1 MFKTTLILVTLG
13 LHSINAQSLENIL
26 ELVDKNNYF
35 LKEKK
40 SQINASKISVD
51 LADTWQNPIL
61 GFGVNDINFDE
72 PTSRD
77 IEAMQTQ
84 FVSYS
89 QVIPTNG
96 KLESKK
102 EIQQYLLN
110 INQIEFTNYKQK
122 LKSQAM
128 QYSYTIYY
136 KNEKLKIIN
145 RYLEN
150 LKKQKERKQLLYE
163 NGKIAQSKVVSL
175 DLRIYKLKLKKQKL
189 IYKISQTKL
198 ALENIVYEKINT
210 IEIDTNIKSSIVNI
224 EDIIEKHPLVL
235 IQKEKIKQQESKTQ
249 LAQLKKFSDV
259 KFTVGYYNRKEFDD
273 YMSFNIAIPLS
284 IQGREKLDVK
294 KSKINEI
301 SIHNSLM
308 SLQQQIK
315 IAIKDLEEKIEMSA
329 QNSDLIENTMIPL
342 NDRLEESH
350 IMHISTNMMSS
361 IDIYESINSKYDL
374 ILLNIDEKMNYF
386 DAVSKLL
393 YFKGS
398 L

>member
-1 MFKTTLILVTLG
+1 M
-13 LHSINAQSLENIL
+13 
-26 ELVDKNNYF
+26 
-35 LKEKK
+35 
-40 SQINASKISVD
+40 
-51 LADTWQNPIL
+51 
-61 GFGVNDINFDE
+61 
-72 PTSRD
+72 
-77 IEAMQTQ
+77 
-84 FVSYS
+84 
-89 QVIPTNG
+89 
-96 KLESKK
+96 
-102 EIQQYLLN
+102 
-110 INQIEFTNYKQK
+110 
-122 LKSQAM
+122 
-128 QYSYTIYY
+128 
-136 KNEKLKIIN
+136 
-145 RYLEN
+145 
-150 LKKQKERKQLLYE
+150 
-163 NGKIAQSKVVSL
+163 
-175 DLRIYKLKLKKQKL
+175 
-189 IYKISQTKL
+189 
-198 ALENIVYEKINT
+198 
-210 IEIDTNIKSSIVNI
+210 
-224 EDIIEKHPLVL
+224 
-235 IQKEKIKQQESKTQ
+235 
-249 LAQLKKFSDV
+249 